1 MDSVK
6 FIQSVC
12 VERRDEKSRRNLW
25 QDASQIHGRL
35 VGVDYRHNYLCVQ
48 VVYLRKHLG
57 IRLVGIHYTQIH
69 L

>member
-6 FIQSVC
+6 FIQSVY
-12 VERRDEKSRRNLW
+12 VERRDEESRRNLW
-25 QDASQIHGRL
+25 QDTTQIHGRL
-35 VGVDYRHNYLCVQ
+35 VGMNYRQSYLCVQ
-48 VVYLRKHLG
+48 VVYLRKHSG